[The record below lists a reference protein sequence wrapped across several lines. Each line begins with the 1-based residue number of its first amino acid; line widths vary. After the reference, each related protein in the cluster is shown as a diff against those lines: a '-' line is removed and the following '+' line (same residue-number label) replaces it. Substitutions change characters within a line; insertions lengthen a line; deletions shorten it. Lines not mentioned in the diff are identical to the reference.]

1 MVIQVWQDYKMT
13 DEEQKAHQDD
23 GIWFMYDDE
32 AKIDDMFWAI
42 VVSFVAVIVLVGL
55 FAWEVYLL

>member
-1 MVIQVWQDYKMT
+1 MT

-23 GIWFMYDDE
+23 GIWFMYDDD

-42 VVSFVAVIVLVGL
+42 VVSFVAVVVLVGL
-55 FAWEVYLL
+55 FAWEVYAL

>member
-1 MVIQVWQDYKMT
+1 MVT
-13 DEEQKAHQDD
+13 PDEEKAHQDD
-23 GIWFMYDDE
+23 GIWFMYDDD

-55 FAWEVYLL
+55 FAWEVYVL